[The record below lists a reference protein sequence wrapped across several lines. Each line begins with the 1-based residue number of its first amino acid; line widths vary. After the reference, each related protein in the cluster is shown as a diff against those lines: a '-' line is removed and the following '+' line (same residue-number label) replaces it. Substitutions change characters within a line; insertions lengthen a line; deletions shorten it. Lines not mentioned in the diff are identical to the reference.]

1 MGRARY
7 RQLNSD
13 PTVGFALQTESLSN
27 GWGPACGELVI
38 EITPWDC
45 LAGRKVRR
53 QLCGEHQLFFT
64 NRRAC
69 CKSKLPVFFGP
80 AWGLGVSPA
89 VLQLS
94 SEQRSS
100 PKFILQLFVNLE
112 PVPFLGVA
120 K

>member
-1 MGRARY
+1 MGRAPY

-13 PTVGFALQTESLSN
+13 PTVGFALQTESLSK

-38 EITPWDC
+38 EITPGDC

-69 CKSKLPVFFGP
+69 CESSFPFSPVRHGGWACLLQFYNCLASKEVPQNLFF
-80 AWGLGVSPA
+80 
-89 VLQLS
+89 
-94 SEQRSS
+94 
-100 PKFILQLFVNLE
+100 N
-112 PVPFLGVA
+112 FL
-120 K
+120 